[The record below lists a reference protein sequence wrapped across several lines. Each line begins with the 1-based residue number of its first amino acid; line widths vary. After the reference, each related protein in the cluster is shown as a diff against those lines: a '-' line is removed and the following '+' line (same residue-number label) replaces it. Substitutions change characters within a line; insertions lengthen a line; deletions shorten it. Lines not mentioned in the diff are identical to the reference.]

1 MVDIN
6 IGYPKYDTPLH
17 LVAISGTVQI
27 IKILLDNG
35 LSVDLRNGWEST
47 PLHKSMSAACGK
59 LEATKAFVERGA
71 AVDKD
76 DKNGDIPL
84 LLAARYGKLEVFRY
98 LTEEGADINIRD
110 VHTNNVLHYAATSGT
125 VWNYQDFT
133 R

>member
-1 MVDIN
+1 
-6 IGYPKYDTPLH
+6 
-17 LVAISGTVQI
+17 
-27 IKILLDNG
+27 
-35 LSVDLRNGWEST
+35 
-47 PLHKSMSAACGK
+47 MSAACGK

-125 VWNYQDFT
+125 V
-133 R
+133 